1 MNVAIT
7 VSKLFKSNTP
17 IKFLAYD
24 NSVAGDLNSIN
35 SLNFKSK
42 EALQYIATS
51 PNDLGLARAYV
62 TGQLDVE
69 GDLHKALLDLYWN
82 LKTPIAKSVIWSIV
96 KELGLK
102 ILKRPPVPVEEAP
115 SRYKRGVLHSLKR
128 DASAIEHHY
137 DVSNEFYRLILG
149 ETMVYSC
156 AVFNS
161 KDATLEQAQNEKI
174 DLICRKLGL
183 KPGMK
188 LLDIGCGWGSLI
200 IHAAKNYGV
209 KAIGVTLSKQQLSL
223 ATQRVKDQNLT
234 DQVEIRLQDYREV
247 PERDFDAISSVGMSE
262 HVGDEKLDAYFA
274 KLKTYVKDG
283 GMILNHCIVR
293 PTSKE
298 PAQAGAFIDRYIF
311 PDGELT
317 AASRVSQAMIDNSI
331 ELRHSENLRE
341 HYAMTLNKWCQ
352 NLKQNWQ
359 EAVKIVGEQRARIWL
374 LYMTVSQIGFEINNI
389 QIHQFLGVVNHAD
402 GSNQLPLRQ
411 YW

>member
-1 MNVAIT
+1 MS
-7 VSKLFKSNTP
+7 SKDICLDLLNKAQIPLDRSKP
-17 IKFLAYD
+17 YGIEIKNEKIWNRIL
-24 NSVAGDLNSIN
+24 S
-35 SLNFKSK
+35 
-42 EALQYIATS
+42 ERQ
-51 PNDLGLARAYV
+51 LGLA
-62 TGQLDVE
+62 E
-69 GDLHKALLDLYWN
+69 GYMDGWWECDSIDQFLSHLLDIQVLESLRPSPKLVFHW
-82 LKTPIAKSVIWSIV
+82 AKSTFLNRQTKSKADKNAKYHYNIGND
-96 KELGLK
+96 LY
-102 ILKRPPVPVEEAP
+102 
-115 SRYKRGVLHSLKR
+115 SRMLDS
-128 DASAIEHHY
+128 E
-137 DVSNEFYRLILG
+137 
-149 ETMVYSC
+149 MVYSC
-156 AVFNS
+156 AYWKEAKNLD
-161 KDATLEQAQNEKI
+161 DAQIAKL